1 MSAGEGMLVRCVQLH
16 SGIDPAGNLESV
28 LTGIAEARADGV
40 DLLVFPETT
49 ASRSD
54 EPGTRLVAERLDEG
68 FVAAVVAATA
78 TDRSDG
84 PSGAP
89 DPVGADR
96 GGPATGPTVV
106 VGTVESNP
114 DGPPFNTLVAAQD
127 GQVVAVYRKVHLYDA
142 FSFIE
147 SATISPGDGILETFQ
162 VKGFCIGMVNC
173 YDLRFPE
180 ISRLLADRGVDV
192 LLAPASWVAGPLKE
206 EHWTTLCRARAL
218 ENTCY
223 LAAAGQAGGNR
234 IGRSL
239 VVAPDGVVHAM
250 AGPEVTTLTHRLSRA
265 ALDRARQEMPV
276 LAQRRF
282 RVDPELITRTAP
294 AQGTPGPAPVPLPR
308 TAHTPNPVARPAEV
322 VDHTSRRG

>member
-1 MSAGEGMLVRCVQLH
+1 MSAGKGVLVRCVQLH
-16 SGIDPAGNLESV
+16 SGLDPAGNLDSV
-28 LTGIAEARADGV
+28 LTGIAGARADGV

-78 TDRSDG
+78 TGRLDG
-84 PSGAP
+84 PGGAP
-89 DPVGADR
+89 DHAEADHDGAA
-96 GGPATGPTVV
+96 GGPTVV
-106 VGTVESNP
+106 VGTVETNP
-114 DGPPFNTLVAAQD
+114 DGPPFNTLVAARD

-142 FSFIE
+142 FSFVE
-147 SATISPGDGILETFQ
+147 SATISPGDGVLETFQ

-192 LLAPASWVAGPLKE
+192 LLAPASWVVGPLKE

-239 VVAPDGVVHAM
+239 VVAPDGVIRAM
-250 AGPEVTTLTHRLSRA
+250 AGPEVTTLTHFLSRA
-265 ALDRARQEMPV
+265 ALDRARREMPV

-282 RVDPELITRTAP
+282 RVDPELIARTAS
-294 AQGTPGPAPVPLPR
+294 AHGVHGPVPLPR
-308 TAHTPNPVARPAEV
+308 TTHTPNPVARLAEAA
-322 VDHTSRRG
+322 DHTSRRG